1 MQQKLEEILNEKIVS
16 SSTLGGGS
24 IANSQIVVTENGK
37 KYFLKSYGNNE
48 VILKNEANGLNE
60 LDKSKLIRIP
70 KVIAVTD
77 DFLLLE
83 FIETGRRV
91 NDFSELFGNQF
102 AKMHKTT
109 SDKFGFY
116 ENNFI
121 GSTPQINVPVKN
133 SWLDFF
139 WENRLLF
146 QFKLAERNGYVN
158 SEFRTLFI
166 KLEEKVPSILNGTEE
181 KPTLLHGDLW
191 SGNFMVDENGNPVL
205 IDPAVY
211 YGHREADLA
220 MTRMFGGFDS
230 NFYSAYNSE
239 YPLPDDWEYR
249 INLYMLYHVLNHL
262 NLFGTGY
269 YSQAISIIKKYVH

>member
-1 MQQKLEEILNEKIVS
+1 MQQKLEKILNEKIVS

-24 IANSQIVVTENGK
+24 IANSFVIQTESGK
-37 KYFLKSYGNNE
+37 KHFVKIYGNNR
-48 VILKNEANGLNE
+48 VILQNEANGLNE
-60 LDKSKLIRIP
+60 LTKSKAIRIP

-83 FIETGRRV
+83 FIETGRRERG
-91 NDFSELFGNQF
+91 FSEIFGKQF
-102 AKMHKTT
+102 AKMHRTT

-121 GSTPQINVPVKN
+121 GSTPQINLPEGN
-133 SWLDFF
+133 SWIDFF
-139 WENRLLF
+139 WENRLLY
-146 QFKLAERNGYVN
+146 QFKLAEQNGHVN
-158 SEFRTLFI
+158 SEFRNLI
-166 KLEEKVPSILNGTEE
+166 NELEKQLPSIFNGTEE

-191 SGNFMVDENGNPVL
+191 SGNFMVDENSNPVL

-220 MTRMFGGFDS
+220 MTKMFGGFDS
-230 NFYSAYNSE
+230 KFYSAYNEE

-262 NLFGTGY
+262 NLFGSGY
-269 YSQAISIIKKYVH
+269 YSQAISIIKKYVY

>member
-1 MQQKLEEILNEKIVS
+1 MHQKLEEILGEKIVS
-16 SSTLGGGS
+16 NSSIGGGS
-24 IANSQIVVTENGK
+24 IANSQVVATESGE
-37 KYFLKSYGNNE
+37 KYFLKSYGSNK

-60 LDKSKLIRIP
+60 LAKSKVIRIP
-70 KVIAVTD
+70 NVIAVTD

-91 NDFSELFGNQF
+91 NDFSELFGSQF

-121 GSTPQINVPVKN
+121 GSTPQTNVPEKN

-158 SEFRTLFI
+158 SEFRTLFS
-166 KLEEKVPSILNGTEE
+166 KLEERVPSLLNGTEV
-181 KPTLLHGDLW
+181 KPTLMHGDLW

-220 MTRMFGGFDS
+220 MTRMFGGFDAK
-230 NFYSAYNSE
+230 FYSAYNSE

-249 INLYMLYHVLNHL
+249 INLYMLYHVMNHL
-262 NLFGTGY
+262 NLFGSGY
-269 YSQAISIIKKYVH
+269 YSQVISIIKKYVK